1 MMVSCSG
8 RKLPPMRTECH
19 SVCAVGYRDHLLVA
33 GGETVDGISNTVET
47 FDGSHWLFVQPLPM
61 RYYDLKCA
69 ILDCHWY
76 LMGGN
81 KGLLEPTL
89 DQDKAVHYA
98 CLDSLLASCQLGET
112 SLQQSSI
119 WKSLPD
125 APNQLSS
132 TAVFGSR
139 LIAVGGEGDI
149 SPLSDIHAY
158 SFQTNSWI
166 HIGNMPFAIS
176 RTFSMVLPTGELMV
190 VGGVSNSEN
199 SVRNVDVLKATITGN
214 FL

>member
-1 MMVSCSG
+1 
-8 RKLPPMRTECH
+8 MRTECH